1 MSSSD
6 ESPEEKDDDG
16 EIVIDGKTPLST
28 AVLQNLDHQNN
39 RSVARIVVVALF
51 YRSDWAL
58 HQVFGV

>member
-28 AVLQNLDHQNN
+28 AVLQNNDHQNN
-39 RSVARIVVVALF
+39 RSVARIV
-51 YRSDWAL
+51 
-58 HQVFGV
+58 G